1 MKKVIMIF
9 EKPGF
14 EVIGILYNSVDV
26 HALDV
31 ECLSEVYTEFYANQ
45 EYSRFEGHWFFDD
58 DAAYE
63 TWYAQHG
70 ALRDEH
76 LASLIEYVEVNE
88 VDVKVYSDIV
98 NTRIPNTLPID
109 QYVPASKLIQ
119 VHK

>member
-31 ECLSEVYTEFYANQ
+31 ECFADVYTEFYANQ
-45 EYSRFEGHWFFDD
+45 DYSRFEGHWFFDND
-58 DAAYE
+58 EAYE

-70 ALRDEH
+70 KLRDEH
-76 LASLIEYVEVNE
+76 FSSLKEYLEVNE
-88 VDVKVYSDIV
+88 VDLKIYSEIQ
-98 NTRIPNTLPID
+98 NTRIPDTLPFD
-109 QYVPASKLIQ
+109 QYITIPNLIR
-119 VHK
+119 VHR